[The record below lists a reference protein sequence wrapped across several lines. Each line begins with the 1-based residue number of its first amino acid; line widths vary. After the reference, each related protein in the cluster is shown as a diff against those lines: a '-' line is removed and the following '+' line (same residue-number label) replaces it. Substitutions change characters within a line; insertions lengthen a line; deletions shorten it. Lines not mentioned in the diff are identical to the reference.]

1 MKLFCFIFARGGS
14 KGLPNKNI
22 IDFGGI
28 PLISHSINLAKE
40 INFVDRVV
48 VSSDSEDILS
58 IAKDSGAQIIKRPP
72 ELSSHEAPEWLAW
85 RHAVEEIKQEEEFD
99 LFLSL
104 PATAPLRSKKDISNC
119 LSSMDDETDIVITVT
134 PSSRS
139 PYFNMVKIGEDEKTQ
154 LVINR
159 DKFSRRQDVPVT
171 FDITTVA
178 YLTRPEFIMSKSSIF
193 EGNVKS
199 VIVPKERAVDID
211 DEIDLMVARK
221 LLSEKNNDKE

>member
-22 IDFGGI
+22 IDFGGM
-28 PLISHSINLAKE
+28 PLICHSINLAKE
-40 INFVDRVV
+40 INFIDKVV

-58 IAKDSGAQIIKRPP
+58 IARDSGAQIIKRPP
-72 ELSSHEAPEWLAW
+72 ELSSDEAPEWLAW
-85 RHAVEEIKQEEEFD
+85 RHAIELIKQKEEFD

-104 PATAPLRSKKDISNC
+104 PPTAPLRSKTDISNC
-119 LSSMDDETDIVITVT
+119 LSSLDDETDIVITVT

-139 PYFNMVKIGEDEKTQ
+139 PYFNMVEIGEDAKSK
-154 LVINR
+154 LVIKSE
-159 DKFSRRQDVPVT
+159 KFSRRQDVPAT
-171 FDITTVA
+171 FDITTAA

-199 VIVPKERAVDID
+199 VIIPKERAVDID
-211 DEIDLMVARK
+211 DEFDLMLARK

>member
-14 KGLPNKNI
+14 KGLANKNI

-40 INFVDRVV
+40 INFVDRVI

-85 RHAVEEIKQEEEFD
+85 RHAVEQIKQEEEFD

-104 PATAPLRSKKDISNC
+104 PATAPLRSKEDIINC

-211 DEIDLMVARK
+211 DEIDLIVARK

>member
-14 KGLPNKNI
+14 KGIPNKNI

-40 INFVDRVV
+40 INFVDKVV

-72 ELSSHEAPEWLAW
+72 ELSSDEAPEWLAW
-85 RHAVEEIKQEEEFD
+85 RHAIEQIKQDEEFD

-104 PATAPLRSKKDISNC
+104 PATAPLRSKEDIANC
-119 LSSMDDETDIVITVT
+119 LSIMDDETDIVITVT

-139 PYFNMVKIGEDEKTQ
+139 PYFNMVKIVEDEKTQ

-199 VIVPKERAVDID
+199 VIIPKERAVDID
-211 DEIDLMVARK
+211 DEIDLILARK

>member
-14 KGLPNKNI
+14 KGIPNKNI

-28 PLISHSINLAKE
+28 PLICHSINLAKE
-40 INFVDRVV
+40 INFVDRVI

-85 RHAVEEIKQEEEFD
+85 RHAVEQIKQEEEFD

-104 PATAPLRSKKDISNC
+104 PATAPLRSKEDISNC

-211 DEIDLMVARK
+211 DEIDLIVAKK

>member
-1 MKLFCFIFARGGS
+1 MKLFSFIFARGGS
-14 KGLPNKNI
+14 KGIPNKNI

-58 IAKDSGAQIIKRPP
+58 IAKDSGAQVIKRPP
-72 ELSSHEAPEWLAW
+72 ELSSDEAPEWLAW
-85 RHAVEEIKQEEEFD
+85 RHAVEQIKQDEEFD

-104 PATAPLRSKKDISNC
+104 PATAPLRSKEDISNC
-119 LSSMDDETDIVITVT
+119 LSCMDDETDIVITVT

-154 LVINR
+154 LVIGR
-159 DKFSRRQDVPVT
+159 DKFSRRQDVPIT

-211 DEIDLMVARK
+211 DEIDLLVAKK
-221 LLSEKNNDKE
+221 LLSEKNNDQE